1 MEASDELLKQ
11 MSSIISDYASATGR
25 TYRKKNISKIY
36 FSKQDQTKFLRDESP
51 DAFTTAIEQYMETTN
66 YNELGGEDKQFVID
80 MHTYYKSLLEK
91 GDEMVA
97 RELQQQANAEAVE
110 LERLERL
117 KRQQALKRLKEQK
130 LQQLQTDLE
139 KNKQL
144 LIDIGNAIEK
154 DIRNGVTYKPLI
166 KLSKMR
172 EETKQNIA
180 KIEREIGN
188 LSARGDVGG
197 GKRRRKRRKTKR
209 KTTQRTKKRC
219 KKQRNK
225 QSKKQRNKQRK
236 KLSSRR

>member
-51 DAFTTAIEQYMETTN
+51 DAFTTVIEHYMDTTN
-66 YNELGGEDKQFVID
+66 YNELGKEDQQFVID
-80 MHTYYKSLLEK
+80 MNKYYKSLLEK

-97 RELQQQANAEAVE
+97 RELQEQANAEAVE

-130 LQQLQTDLE
+130 LHQLQTDLE

-144 LIDIGNAIEK
+144 LIDIGNAIE
-154 DIRNGVTYKPLI
+154 REVAGVGYDKQYRLI
-166 KLSKMR
+166 QMQKK
-172 EETKQNIA
+172 TKQNIA
-180 KIEREIGN
+180 EIEREIGN

-225 QSKKQRNKQRK
+225 RSKKQRNKQRK